1 MNAKEEILARIR
13 SARAAAAAQDW
24 AGAVLDGPRIVPD
37 EPYPVPRDYD
47 AGRPRTP
54 ELVELLVDRL
64 DDYGAAVLRC
74 GAEPAAIA
82 AAVGRALELVPRRGG
97 GPGAADDR
105 FRLRRAPGVDPA
117 WTAGVDAEVEAD
129 DPGTDPRALDAADA
143 VLTSCAVVS
152 AETGTIFLDGSPECG
167 RRALTLVPDAHI
179 CVVPVARIV
188 HGVPEALAELE
199 PTRPTTLIS
208 GPSATSDIELN
219 RVEGVHGPRTLAVIL
234 AG

>member
-24 AGAVLDGPRIVPD
+24 AGAILDGPRIVPD

-54 ELVELLVDRL
+54 ELVELLADRL

-74 GAEPAAIA
+74 GGAPAEIA
-82 AAVGRALELVPRRGG
+82 AAVARALDLVPRRD
-97 GPGAADDR
+97 GAADR
-105 FRLRRAPGVDPA
+105 PRLRLAPGIDPA
-117 WTAGVDAEVEAD
+117 WVSGVAAEARPD
-129 DPGTDPRALDAADA
+129 DPGQDPRELDAVDA
-143 VLTSCAVVS
+143 VLTSCATVS
-152 AETGTIFLDGSPECG
+152 AETGTIVLDGSPACG

-188 HGVPEALAELE
+188 HGVPEALAELD
-199 PTRPTTLIS
+199 PVRPTTFIS

-219 RVEGVHGPRTLAVIL
+219 RVEGVHGPRTLVVIL